1 MNTWLRYV
9 TCGVLG
15 IALGA
20 GAAIRQVGTGT
31 LGTAATGPWRTGSDF
46 GTARADNY
54 TRAVVAL
61 HGLLALPAREARY
74 YTAATDSAGDPL
86 DGTCRYR
93 VGGGAMPARWWS
105 LTLYDTAGYLVANQ
119 AGRFSVSSAAIADPA
134 RWSIAVAPAEQAAP
148 WLPTG
153 RAARFELTL
162 RTYLPAGDGHAS
174 LTAAQLPA
182 IVREGC

>member
-1 MNTWLRYV
+1 MRSWLRYA

-15 IALGA
+15 IALGTA
-20 GAAIRQVGTGT
+20 VAIRHVGAGTPGAA
-31 LGTAATGPWRTGSDF
+31 TAGPWRTGSDF
-46 GTARADNY
+46 GSVRADAY

-61 HGLLALPAREARY
+61 RGLLALPAREARY
-74 YTAATDSAGDPL
+74 YTATTDSAGAPL

-93 VGGGAMPARWWS
+93 VSGGAIPARWWS
-105 LTLYDTAGYLVANQ
+105 LTLYDTAGYLVASQ
-119 AGRFSVSSAAIADPA
+119 AGRFSVASAAIADPA

-153 RAARFELTL
+153 RIARFDLTL
-162 RTYLPAGDGHAS
+162 RTYLPDGGGAAP
-174 LTAAQLPA
+174 LTPAQLPV